1 MAQLPNACIA
11 DTSVILDLVAGE
23 LLPHLAAA
31 GVGLRVPDVV
41 VAEELLSVDGKQLA
55 MERLLQVVQLP
66 AELVIETAI
75 LMQRYRRPSQND
87 LFGLA
92 LAKAEHLILVT
103 GDAALRRAAEAE
115 DVESHGVL
123 WLIDGLV
130 EQALVTTGQACAALK
145 LILASGGRLPQAEVQ
160 ARLAQWCG

>member
-1 MAQLPNACIA
+1 MARLPDACVA

-23 LLPHLAAA
+23 LLPYLKAA

-41 VAEELLSVDGKQLA
+41 VAEELLSVDGEQLA
-55 MERLLQVVQLP
+55 RDRLLQVVELP
-66 AELVIETAI
+66 AELVVETAL

-115 DVESHGVL
+115 GVESHGVL

-130 EQALVTTGQACAALK
+130 EQVFLTLGQACSALK
-145 LILASGGRLPQAEVQ
+145 QILASGGRLPQAEVQ
-160 ARLAQWCG
+160 ARLAHWCE

>member
-1 MAQLPNACIA
+1 MARLPDVCVA

-23 LLPHLAAA
+23 LLPYLKTA
-31 GVGLRVPDVV
+31 GARLRVPDIV
-41 VAEELLSVDGKQLA
+41 VAEELLSVDGEQLA
-55 MERLLQVVQLP
+55 REGLLEVVDLP

-103 GDAALRRAAEAE
+103 GDAALRRAAENE
-115 DVESHGVL
+115 GVEAHGVL
-123 WLIDGLV
+123 WLVD
-130 EQALVTTGQACAALK
+130 ALVAQAFLTTAQACAALR
-145 LILASGGRLPQAEVQ
+145 LILVSGGRLPQVEVQ
-160 ARLAQWCG
+160 ARLAHWCE